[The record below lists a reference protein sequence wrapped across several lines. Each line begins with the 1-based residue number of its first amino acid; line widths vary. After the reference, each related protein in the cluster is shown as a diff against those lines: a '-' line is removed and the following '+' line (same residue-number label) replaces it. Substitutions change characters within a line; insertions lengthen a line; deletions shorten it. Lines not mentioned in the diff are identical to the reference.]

1 MTRTRARTRWQALAA
16 ALATGAALVG
26 ATALAAP
33 AAQAATAFPTHVFA
47 PYFEAYSSDDPAA
60 IAQSSGA
67 KYLSMAFLQTPSSG
81 SCTVDWNG
89 SSSQPVGTTFASSI
103 ATIRSRGGDVIPSF
117 GGYTADTTN
126 TEIADSCTSVSSITS
141 AIENVITKYDLSR
154 IDFDVEQ
161 NSLTNSAGIDRRN
174 KALKAVEAWATSAG
188 RPLQVSYTLPTNT
201 DGLDSGGQSVISNAV
216 SNGTRVDVV
225 NIMTFDYYTGGS
237 HEMATATET
246 AASGL
251 VGQLGSLYPSK
262 SSAQLW
268 AMVGVTEMPGIDDYG
283 SPETFTEADATT
295 VYNWAVSKG
304 INEISMWASE
314 RDNGGCPGTAGSDTC
329 SGISQ
334 PTWFFSNKW
343 APFTS
348 GSTAP
353 SNDFSIS
360 ASPTSGSVTLGN
372 TVTSTISTAVTAG
385 SAESVA
391 LSATGG
397 PTGSTVTFSPTSVNS
412 GSSSTLSVATTSST
426 TPGTYTITVTG
437 TAASGSHTATYTVT
451 VSSGGGTTCTP
462 AQLITNPGFE
472 SGDTG
477 WTTTSTLG
485 FDPITNDSGQAAH
498 TGSYKAWFNGNG
510 SKDTDTLAQ
519 NVAIPTGCK
528 ATLTY
533 WQHIDTTES
542 TTTAKPDTFKI
553 QVLTTSGTVL
563 ATLATF
569 SNLDKNTGYAQKSYD
584 LSAYAGQTVTLKWTG
599 AETDANGGTTDFV
612 IDDTALQTS

>member
-1 MTRTRARTRWQALAA
+1 MTRTRTRTRRQALAA
-16 ALATGAALVG
+16 ALATGTAVVG
-26 ATALAAP
+26 AATMATP
-33 AAQAATAFPTHVFA
+33 AAHAATAFPAHVFA
-47 PYFEAYSSDDPAA
+47 PYFEAYSSDDPAT
-60 IAQSSGA
+60 IAQNSGA
-67 KYLSMAFLQTPSSG
+67 KYLSMAFVQTPSSG

-89 SSSQPVGTTFASSI
+89 STGQPIGTTFASSI

-126 TEIADSCTSVSSITS
+126 TEIADSCTSVTSIAS
-141 AIENVITKYDLSR
+141 AIENVITKYDLAR
-154 IDFDVEQ
+154 VDFDVEQ
-161 NSLTNSAGIDRRN
+161 DSLTNSAGIDRRN
-174 KALKAVEAWATSAG
+174 KALKQVESWATTNG

-201 DGLDSGGQSVISNAV
+201 TGLDSGGQSVISNAV

-251 VGQLGSLYPSK
+251 VSQLGSLYPSK
-262 SSAQLW
+262 TGAQLW

-283 SPETFTEADATT
+283 SPETFTQADATT
-295 VYNWAVSKG
+295 VYNWAVGKG
-304 INEISMWASE
+304 VNEISMWASE
-314 RDNGGCPGTAGSDTC
+314 RDNGGCVGTAGSDTC

-334 PTWFFSNKW
+334 PTWFFSDKW
-343 APFTS
+343 DPFTS
-348 GSTAP
+348 GTTAP
-353 SNDFSIS
+353 GNDFSVSVSPAS
-360 ASPTSGSVTLGN
+360 ASVTAGGTATA
-372 TVTSTISTAVTAG
+372 TVSTAVTSG

-397 PTGSTVTFSPTSVNS
+397 PAGSTVTFSPASVNS
-412 GSSSTLSVATTSST
+412 GGTSTLSVATTAST
-426 TPGTYTITVTG
+426 TPGTYTITVKG

-451 VSSGGGTTCTP
+451 VGSGGGTTCTP
-462 AQLITNPGFE
+462 AQLIANPGFE

-485 FDPITNDSGQAAH
+485 FDPVTNDSGQAAH
-498 TGSYKAWFNGNG
+498 AGSYKAWFNGNG

-519 NVAIPTGCK
+519 SVTIPSGCK
-528 ATLTY
+528 ATLSY

-542 TTTAKPDTFKI
+542 TTTAKPDTFKV
-553 QVLTTSGTVL
+553 QVLNSSGTVL
-563 ATLATF
+563 ATVATF
-569 SNLDKNTGYAQKSYD
+569 SNLDKNSGYAQKSYD

-599 AETDANGGTTDFV
+599 AETDANGGTTNFV